1 MTDLLKVTGLSRAFG
16 GVHAVEDVTMTV
28 REGSIS
34 ALIGPNGAGK
44 TTFFNLVGRQVAT
57 DAGSIEFR
65 GTDLL
70 KVGSHKLPSLGLVRT
85 FQQIKLFRSMSV
97 LENVSVG
104 CHHRMPG
111 SILLAGIGLP
121 SRRAKERWAK
131 EEAMRHLAFVGL
143 DALADRP
150 SGSLP
155 YGQQRLVEIAR
166 CLAAAPAMVL
176 LDEPAAGLNEQETER
191 LSVLIRGIRQSGV
204 TVLLVEH
211 DMDLVMA
218 ISENV
223 TVLDTGRVIADGPP
237 SVVRKDPCVLRA
249 YLGEEGC

>member
-1 MTDLLKVTGLSRAFG
+1 VTDLLKVRGLSKAFG
-16 GVHAVEDVTMTV
+16 GVHAVDDVTMTV

-44 TTFFNLVGRQVAT
+44 TTFFNLVGRQVVP
-57 DAGSIEFR
+57 DAGGVEFR
-65 GTDLL
+65 GANLL
-70 KVGSHKLPSLGLVRT
+70 HHGAHHLPGLGLVRT
-85 FQQIKLFRSMSV
+85 FQQIRLFRSMSA

-111 SILLAGIGLP
+111 SILLAGLNLP
-121 SRRAKERWAK
+121 SRREKERWAR
-131 EEAMRHLAFVGL
+131 EEALRQLEFVGL
-143 DALADRP
+143 SEAADRP
-150 SGSLP
+150 ATSLP

-166 CLAAAPAMVL
+166 CLAAAPSMVL

-191 LSVLIRGIRQSGV
+191 LSTLIQGIRDSGI